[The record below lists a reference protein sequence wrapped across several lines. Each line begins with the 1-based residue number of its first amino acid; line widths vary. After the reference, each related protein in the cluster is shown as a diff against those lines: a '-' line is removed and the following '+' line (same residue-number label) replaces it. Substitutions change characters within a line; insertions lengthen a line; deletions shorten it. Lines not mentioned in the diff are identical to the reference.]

1 MTQYAQVR
9 KDTDQLVQMLGRP
22 DAAGLGPPAPPP
34 YPDDDE
40 FAYHLVTS
48 PVSLAGCL
56 SDTSILLW
64 NGGAVKW
71 LETATLNELKT
82 AKLAELS
89 DAFTQRISV
98 IRAGYPDDEI
108 TSWPE
113 QKVEATAF
121 TADPS
126 ANVPLLSHM
135 AAARGITVADLA
147 ARVLA
152 NAAAWATMSGGLIG
166 KRQKYEDAVN
176 AAADAASVASIA
188 WVD

>member
-1 MTQYAQVR
+1 MNTRYSKSTGTFYPLDLDYGSNLPADVIEVSLE
-9 KDTDQLVQMLGRP
+9 DFGAAMARP
-22 DAAGLGPPAPPP
+22 TGHTFDFVDG
-34 YPDDDE
+34 
-40 FAYHLVTS
+40 HLVITA
-48 PVSLAGCL
+48 PHPLTLDQVK
-56 SDTSILLW
+56 
-64 NGGAVKW
+64 AVK
-71 LETATLNELKT
+71 LSEL
-82 AKLAELS
+82 AV
-89 DAFTQRISV
+89 AFTQRISV

-121 TADPS
+121 TADAS

-147 ARVLA
+147 SRVLA
-152 NAAAWATMSGGLIG
+152 NASAWATMSGGLIG

-176 AAADAASVASIA
+176 AAADAASVAAIA

>member
-1 MTQYAQVR
+1 MMMYAMVDEDDWYVGR
-9 KDTDQLVQMLGRP
+9 VTLDHVPEGPYTYHEVTDT
-22 DAAGLGPPAPPP
+22 PA
-34 YPDDDE
+34 
-40 FAYHLVTS
+40 LTGGS
-48 PVSLAGCL
+48 PTLRL
-56 SDTSILLW
+56 KW
-64 NGGAVKW
+64 NGGNPVYV
-71 LETATLNELKT
+71 ETAPLADVKA

-89 DAFTQRISV
+89 EAFTQRIAV